1 MNAANL
7 RRAHLLVFC
16 SLVAMSLPAPGR
28 AQDGAAA
35 PSADRAALV
44 VDGVNA
50 YPQITDEAGN
60 LARVADDPP
69 VAPALSSFQQT
80 RDDAWWTGPM
90 LANSAETLPPGH
102 FLIEPYLYDVHSTHS
117 DGFGSRAY
125 VLYGLAENLTVGLI
139 PIVGYNRVS
148 NGPNSSGV
156 GLGDIEVQAQYRLTE
171 FHEGSRMPTI
181 AIQLQ
186 ETLPTGRY
194 DQLGD
199 RSSNGLGGGADA
211 TTLAINSQTY
221 FWLPN
226 GRILRMRFNVS
237 KTFSN
242 KADVQGVSVYGTGN
256 GFRGSATPGN
266 AVFVDAAWEYSLTQ
280 RWVLA
285 LDATYSHN
293 SNTRVSGYDVVDAGS
308 TLSLLGI
315 QLDSGSSVAFGLA
328 PAIEYSRT
336 PNLGVLPGTRVI
348 LGNRS
353 TAATIT
359 PALALNYVY

>member
-1 MNAANL
+1 MKEQMNALNPW
-7 RRAHLLVFC
+7 RSCLL
-16 SLVAMSLPAPGR
+16 LGGLIALSLPLSGR
-28 AQDGAAA
+28 AKESAGVSSAAQTGVA
-35 PSADRAALV
+35 
-44 VDGVNA
+44 VDGSNPLSWVTGGADGTAN
-50 YPQITDEAGN
+50 
-60 LARVADDPP
+60 ADD
-69 VAPALSSFQQT
+69 VSQT
-80 RDDAWWTGPM
+80 TRQSRDDAWWTGPM

-102 FLIEPYLYDVHSTHS
+102 FLIEPYLYDVHSTHA

-139 PIVGYNRVS
+139 PIVGYNRVN

-156 GLGDIEVQAQYRLTE
+156 WLGDIEVQAQYRLTE
-171 FHEGSRMPTI
+171 FHEGSWMPTI

-194 DQLGD
+194 DQLGA
-199 RSSNGLGGGADA
+199 RSSNGFGGGAYA

-256 GFRGSATPGN
+256 GFSGSAAPGN

-293 SNTRVSGYDVVDAGS
+293 SNTRVNGYDVVDAGS
-308 TLSLLGI
+308 TLPLLGI

-328 PAIEYSRT
+328 PAIEYNWT
-336 PNLGVLPGTRVI
+336 PNLGVLLGTRVI
-348 LGNRS
+348 LGNRN
-353 TAATIT
+353 TTATIT

>member
-1 MNAANL
+1 
-7 RRAHLLVFC
+7 
-16 SLVAMSLPAPGR
+16 
-28 AQDGAAA
+28 
-35 PSADRAALV
+35 
-44 VDGVNA
+44 
-50 YPQITDEAGN
+50 
-60 LARVADDPP
+60 
-69 VAPALSSFQQT
+69 
-80 RDDAWWTGPM
+80 
-90 LANSAETLPPGH
+90 
-102 FLIEPYLYDVHSTHS
+102 
-117 DGFGSRAY
+117 
-125 VLYGLAENLTVGLI
+125 
-139 PIVGYNRVS
+139 
-148 NGPNSSGV
+148 
-156 GLGDIEVQAQYRLTE
+156 
-171 FHEGSRMPTI
+171 MPTI

-256 GFRGSATPGN
+256 GFRGGATPGN

>member
-1 MNAANL
+1 MNALNPW
-7 RRAHLLVFC
+7 RSCLL
-16 SLVAMSLPAPGR
+16 LGGLIALSLPLSGR
-28 AQDGAAA
+28 AQESAGVSSAAQTGVA
-35 PSADRAALV
+35 
-44 VDGVNA
+44 VDGSNPLSWVTGGADGTAN
-50 YPQITDEAGN
+50 
-60 LARVADDPP
+60 ADD
-69 VAPALSSFQQT
+69 VSQT
-80 RDDAWWTGPM
+80 TRQSRDDAWWTGPM

-102 FLIEPYLYDVHSTHS
+102 FLIEPYLYDVHSTHA

-139 PIVGYNRVS
+139 PIVGYNRVN

-156 GLGDIEVQAQYRLTE
+156 WLGDIEVQAQYRLTE
-171 FHEGSRMPTI
+171 FHEGSWMPTI

-194 DQLGD
+194 DQLGA
-199 RSSNGLGGGADA
+199 RSSNGFGGGAYA

-293 SNTRVSGYDVVDAGS
+293 SNTRVNGYDVVDAGS
-308 TLSLLGI
+308 TLPLLGI

-328 PAIEYSRT
+328 PAIEYNWT
-336 PNLGVLPGTRVI
+336 PNLGVLLGTRVI
-348 LGNRS
+348 LGNRN
-353 TAATIT
+353 TTATIT